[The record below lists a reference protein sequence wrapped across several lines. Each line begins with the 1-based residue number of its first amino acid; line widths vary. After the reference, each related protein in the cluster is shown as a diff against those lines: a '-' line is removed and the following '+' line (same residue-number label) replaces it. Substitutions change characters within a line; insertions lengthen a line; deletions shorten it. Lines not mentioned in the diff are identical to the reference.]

1 VKDLDFMRHVF
12 VINPDAGRGNARQ
25 EVEGCLAQYAG
36 SDAVEVH
43 VTATAREAA
52 DYIRAT
58 RGRVSGPLRFY
69 ACGGDGTL
77 NAVVNAAWGL
87 PDVAVGCYPSGS
99 GNDYVKYYGG
109 IDAFL
114 DLERQLAGE
123 AVPVDLMQVNGLV
136 AINMVHFGLD
146 SRVAQTMERVRRWPL
161 LGGKNAYPTGVA
173 SALLQPLGH
182 RCTVWAGDERLN
194 DDKLLLCTIA
204 CGQYVGGSYRAAPR
218 SDNAD
223 GLLDVCLVK
232 PLSRMRLAP
241 LMNAY
246 KQGTHLEDPRIQRE
260 LVYRRATRVRIRPQG
275 EFVVLLDGELH
286 HVDETEVRVLP
297 SALSFVVPKGIE
309 VKTNPAP
316 LDKRRTA

>member
-1 VKDLDFMRHVF
+1 
-12 VINPDAGRGNARQ
+12 
-25 EVEGCLAQYAG
+25 
-36 SDAVEVH
+36 
-43 VTATAREAA
+43 
-52 DYIRAT
+52 
-58 RGRVSGPLRFY
+58 
-69 ACGGDGTL
+69 
-77 NAVVNAAWGL
+77 
-87 PDVAVGCYPSGS
+87 
-99 GNDYVKYYGG
+99 
-109 IDAFL
+109 
-114 DLERQLAGE
+114 
-123 AVPVDLMQVNGLV
+123 
-136 AINMVHFGLD
+136 MVHFGLD